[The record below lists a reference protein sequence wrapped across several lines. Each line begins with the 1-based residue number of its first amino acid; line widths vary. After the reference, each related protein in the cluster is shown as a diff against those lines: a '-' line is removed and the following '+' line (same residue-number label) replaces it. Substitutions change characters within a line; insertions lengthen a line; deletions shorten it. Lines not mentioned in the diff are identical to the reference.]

1 MNEGNSKEKDDQGK
15 DPEVCDATEVDAI
28 DVAGYQRISNL
39 PKTGKQGRTNDES
52 RRITSAFDIP

>member
-28 DVAGYQRISNL
+28 DVTGYQKNIQ
-39 PKTGKQGRTNDES
+39 PGITTDES
-52 RRITSAFDIP
+52 RKITSPFGIP